1 MAITTVDR
9 GRQAIEISNALTHNH
24 REQFGRGAGSVKT
37 IVNSAFVITFLEDI
51 YTANERALIDGGN
64 ANLVF
69 ESRFALQKLAREEY
83 IRIIEETTGRKV
95 RAFLSQNHVSP
106 DIAAEIFLLEPEP
119 DEPAVVLGA
128 AAPFLA

>member
-1 MAITTVDR
+1 M
-9 GRQAIEISNALTHNH
+9 
-24 REQFGRGAGSVKT
+24 
-37 IVNSAFVITFLEDI
+37 ITFLEDI
-51 YTANERALIDGGN
+51 YTANERALIDGGK

-83 IRIIEETTGRKV
+83 IRIIEEATGRTV

-106 DIAAEIFLLEPEP
+106 DIAAEIFMLEPEA

-128 AAPFLA
+128 AAPGLA